1 MKDRVVE
8 ILMYIMAEI
17 QNDKRI
23 QEIDVGQLSDKGYT
37 LTEIS
42 AAFSWLYDNIRTPD
56 HVQHRPAPAA
66 QGSRRVFHEAEKL
79 ALSTQAQGYLIQ
91 LRELGLLDDN
101 DLEQIIERAMAT
113 GYQKLSLEDIRDMVS
128 AVLLGKDEG
137 GPTRSRSSLT
147 AEDSIH

>member
-23 QEIDVGQLSDKGYT
+23 QEIDVGQLSDRGYT
-37 LTEIS
+37 QTEIS
-42 AAFSWLYDNIRTPD
+42 AAFSWLYDNIGAAE
-56 HVQHRPAPAA
+56 HVHRHPGLAA
-66 QGSRRVFHEAEKL
+66 GGSRRVFHEAEKL

-91 LRELGLLDDN
+91 LRELGLLDDG
-101 DLEQIIERAMAT
+101 DLEQVIERAMVI
-113 GYQKLSLEDIRDMVS
+113 GYQKLSLDDIRDIAG

-137 GPTRSRSSLT
+137 GPGRSRSSLT